1 MSWIEG
7 FCFPSSAPP
16 WLVRKEPLCL
26 AQRLPGL
33 QLVEVNAPGASSG
46 GCCFGGPGLPT
57 ALAASLWDGVKA
69 LAVGLHACR
78 PINPL
83 LFFAFWH
90 SVGRQEPVQ

>member
-7 FCFPSSAPP
+7 SYSPRPVPP
-16 WLVRKEPLCL
+16 WLVKELLCL

-33 QLVEVNAPGASSG
+33 QLVEIKAPGAGSA
-46 GCCFGGPGLPT
+46 GCCSGETGLPT
-57 ALAASLWDGVKA
+57 ALAASLQEGAKA
-69 LAVGLHACR
+69 LAAGLHACR

-90 SVGRQEPVQ
+90 AVGRQEPVQ